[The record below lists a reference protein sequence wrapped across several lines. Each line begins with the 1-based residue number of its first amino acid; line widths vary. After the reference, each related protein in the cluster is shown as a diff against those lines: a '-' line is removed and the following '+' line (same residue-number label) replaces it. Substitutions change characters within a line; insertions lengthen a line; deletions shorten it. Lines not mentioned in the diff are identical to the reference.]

1 MLTLPPKRMTL
12 EKAVKT
18 EPGRW
23 SALAR
28 LSDDPLKVAGIAVL
42 LLLPMGVGFM
52 QLEVAFDE
60 REQLNPEVPVVADF
74 ILLSDEFAQSP
85 APIYVVVEGTVF
97 SDAGRSAER
106 GRSPWWK
113 PRTVSSAISGLGP
126 PWTHNVL
133 KIQSLDGL
141 LNDVDAGADG
151 AWEALSTWA

>member
-1 MLTLPPKRMTL
+1 MLTLPPKRMAL

-23 SALAR
+23 SEGAGSFVR
-28 LSDDPLKVAGIAVL
+28 RPLKVAGIAVL

-97 SDAGRSAER
+97 SDEGRTAWNAALAVVEATD
-106 GRSPWWK
+106 G
-113 PRTVSSAISGLGP
+113 TSSISGLWST
-126 PWTHNVL
+126 WTHSVP
-133 KIQSLDGL
+133 KIRS
-141 LNDVDAGADG
+141 
-151 AWEALSTWA
+151 